1 MNGKI
6 QVDSAVLRIL
16 YFRYKSYILPVI
28 IFVVSWIAFF
38 QFVLPQVQ
46 MFLAQKDQIAAN
58 EQTLAVLSQNY
69 NTVVSFNDTSL
80 QQLLD
85 TANQALPPTKDFA
98 GILTAISN
106 AAGIAGVTV
115 NDYSFNVGAL
125 SGTTLVTP
133 GIEQTITIDLTI
145 DGNLAQA
152 KEFIQAL
159 SGQLPLSQVTSLTQE
174 STDATAISANFYYNP
189 LPKFIVNGTTP
200 LPIISTTQKQ
210 LLEKL
215 AGNGGQPIA
224 PLSTRSASIIRFSPT
239 QSIPLP
245 KVGTASAR

>member
-6 QVDSAVLRIL
+6 QVDNAVLRIL
-16 YFRYKSYILPVI
+16 YFKYKSYLLPVI
-28 IFVVSWIAFF
+28 VFVLSWIAFSQLVF
-38 QFVLPQVQ
+38 PQVQ
-46 MFLAQKDQIAAN
+46 TFLAQKDQIAAN

-85 TANQALPPTKDFA
+85 TANQALPSTKDFA

-106 AAGIAGVTV
+106 AAGVAGVTV

-125 SGTTLVTP
+125 NGIALVTP
-133 GIEQTITIDLTI
+133 GIEQNITIELTI

-159 SGQLPLSQVTSLTQE
+159 SNQLPISQVTSLTQE
-174 STDATAISANFYYNP
+174 STSATAISAEFYYNP
-189 LPKFIVNGTTP
+189 LPKFVVNGTTP
-200 LPIISTTQKQ
+200 LPIISVAQKQ

-215 AGNGGQPIA
+215 AENGGQPVA
-224 PLSTRSASIIRFSPT
+224 PVSTRSASPAPSTT
-239 QSIPLP
+239 QSLPLP
-245 KVGTASAR
+245 KAGTSAAH